1 MLGSLLKQVINGVG
15 KVPEEVWR
23 ALVLRG
29 REKIVS
35 GRGPQLSGTLYS
47 EDVASN
53 HVLTTDLYDYRRP
66 G

>member
-1 MLGSLLKQVINGVG
+1 MLGSLLKQVINGVE

-35 GRGPQLSGTLYS
+35 GRGPQLSGIVRMLHLIMS
-47 EDVASN
+47 LQ
-53 HVLTTDLYDYRRP
+53 LTFMIIDALDAI
-66 G
+66 